1 MAFAS
6 CPPRTPSSTYFSSPV
21 EGVLFSTRTP
31 PMVKGL
37 FSLVV
42 EELRRLNAA
51 FSFSYV
57 YAQQRIVVTPSLPEQ
72 QPLFQETVQKI
83 LASQAAWYS
92 ISVELYGNQCSLR
105 FESLDMP
112 SPLPR
117 AVLQP
122 EQGVI
127 EELQKMSLQ

>member
-1 MAFAS
+1 MAFAI

-31 PMVKGL
+31 PMIKGL

-42 EELRRLNAA
+42 EELRRLNSA
-51 FSFSYV
+51 FSFIYL
-57 YAQQRIVVTPSLPEQ
+57 YEQKRIVVTPSLPEQ
-72 QPLFQETVQKI
+72 QPLFEETVQKA
-83 LASQAAWYS
+83 LASQVASWYS
-92 ISVELYGNQCSLR
+92 VSVEPYGNQCSLR

-112 SPLPR
+112 CLPR
-117 AVLQP
+117 GALKP

-127 EELQKMSLQ
+127 DELQRMSLQ